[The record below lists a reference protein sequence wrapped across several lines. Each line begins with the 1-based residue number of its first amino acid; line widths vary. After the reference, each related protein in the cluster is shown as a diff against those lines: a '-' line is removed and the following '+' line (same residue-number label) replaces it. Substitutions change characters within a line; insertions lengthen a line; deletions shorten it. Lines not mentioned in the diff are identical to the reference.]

1 MKRVIIVLCIVAIMV
16 NVSIFVYMNVLS
28 SDGLEKV
35 KDETNG
41 NGDDDITVD
50 PLTFVVQAP
59 AQKIKDKEKYDYY
72 IFAELYSQNK
82 TAYEKYTI
90 TGTGTVVMS
99 IGTPTEAED
108 GFKQNHNCLPE
119 SEVMSF
125 TFVIAVD
132 KSDSDPLSISGTS
145 LITNNAY
152 RDLAS
157 KSTMKSITQAQV
169 DMDRLPRTPVPVSLD
184 ATLRS
189 YPDPNKEVLETL
201 DESIFEEGQEV
212 RLNDSG
218 SYAKPNENA
227 WMTET
232 YNWTADNV
240 EKVSGYNTMRI
251 NVTSRV
257 FYQFMDFNRLVWI
270 APELPLPAKIWTR
283 MNTSWED
290 ENDSGYMTLIT
301 QRTILNGT
309 EGFSRG
315 DQDIIWGT
323 GASYLN
329 RYPGAEIK
337 SWDLMPQDG
346 TQFADSNF
354 QMSPN
359 GAVDYAKTNSP
370 GLQEFM
376 DKYNSDG
383 EVVCIE
389 ADYNFTKTSKDKSD
403 PEGKAGTYYWNLTF
417 GLKNEDMQSYWR
429 VNQTYNILVKE
440 VIEKKP
446 ISGYSSTLSIPAGS
460 DRGQRRGSA
469 PYLKSE
475 LESETLTMASSVDI
489 MKQDSEIASNGFD
502 KLGRL
507 QDNFRYYLSMAA
519 MDSSSTPGL
528 NIINTLTG
536 IQAPTTK
543 YAWMLQQGTVWES
556 GQTFTAAVD
565 IPTGQLIYVMQ
576 ADGTQLNTLFD

>member
-1 MKRVIIVLCIVAIMV
+1 MKRIIIVLCIVAIMV
-16 NVSIFVYMNVLS
+16 NAGIFVYINVLS
-28 SDGLEKV
+28 SDGLEEIV
-35 KDETNG
+35 DDEDDG
-41 NGDDDITVD
+41 GDDDITVD

-59 AQKIKDKEKYDYY
+59 PQKVHDKEKYDYY
-72 IFAELYSQNK
+72 IFAELYSENK
-82 TAYEKYTI
+82 TAYERYTI

-99 IGTPTEAED
+99 IGTPSEAED

-125 TFVIAVD
+125 TFVIAID

-145 LITNNAY
+145 LITNNAF

-157 KSTMKSITQAQV
+157 KRTMKSITQASV
-169 DMDRLPRTPVPVSLD
+169 DMDRLPRTPIPVSLD

-189 YPDPNKEVLETL
+189 YPDPNKEALKTL
-201 DESIFEEGQEV
+201 DESIFQEGQEV

-218 SYAKPNENA
+218 SYIKPNEDW

-232 YNWTADNV
+232 YNWTTDSV
-240 EKVSGYNTMRI
+240 EKVSGYNTIRI
-251 NVTSRV
+251 NITSRV
-257 FYQFMDFNRLVWI
+257 FYQFMDFSRLVWI
-270 APELPLPAKIWTR
+270 APELPLPAKIWTK

-290 ENDSGYMTLIT
+290 ENESGHMILIT

-315 DQDIIWGT
+315 DQDIVWTT
-323 GASYLN
+323 GASYLTK
-329 RYPGAEIK
+329 YPGSEIK

-346 TQFADSNF
+346 VQFADTNF

-359 GAVDYAKTNSP
+359 GAVDYAKANSE
-370 GLQEFM
+370 GLQDFL
-376 DKYNSDG
+376 DGYNDEG
-383 EVVCIE
+383 EVVCLE

-403 PEGKAGTYYWNLTF
+403 PDGKAGTYYWNLTF
-417 GLKNEDMQSYWR
+417 GLKNQNMENYWR
-429 VNQTYNILVKE
+429 VNQTYNILVRE

-446 ISGYSSTLSIPAGS
+446 ISGYSSTLSIPAGT

-475 LESETLTMASSVDI
+475 LDSQTLTMASSVAI
-489 MKQDSEIASNGFD
+489 MKQDEEITSNGFD

-507 QDNFRYYLSMAA
+507 QDDFRYYLSMAA
-519 MDSSSTPGL
+519 LESSNTPSL

-536 IQAPTTK
+536 IQTPTTK
-543 YAWMLQQGTVWES
+543 YTWMLQQGTVWES

-565 IPTGQLIYVMQ
+565 IPTGQLIYVMS